1 MIKKLNL
8 YYCKN
13 FVQIFLEKYIES
25 LQLKKNKVYH
35 EFFAAGDIFNST
47 YKIIKND
54 DTQVVTNIKSWGNKK
69 NQFSNRTFK

>member
-25 LQLKKNKVYH
+25 LHLKKNKVY
-35 EFFAAGDIFNST
+35 F
-47 YKIIKND
+47 
-54 DTQVVTNIKSWGNKK
+54 
-69 NQFSNRTFK
+69 